1 MQRCQLLTHSPS
13 PNTFKPAVP
22 IVVPGARHLHELV
35 EQRLP
40 ASGQH
45 FGDSILSAAGA
56 PRQETAG
63 QCDHSGGDEAHSPQP
78 PTALPLRVRVPQC
91 AAGSGTTITQP
102 SHSHR
107 TAIRRPSFTRC
118 PSSLPPVPALLP
130 PPPPHRR
137 GRHDGA
143 MRSTCR
149 AQAAGLERREERERP
164 EPSSAM
170 RQRLVH
176 LDMKG
181 APPRAA
187 YLAEVRGDGRMERS
201 TRLGSARAHRPSA
214 APRQVL
220 PLLRA
225 MGATGLLL
233 EYEDAFPY
241 AAPLEALSAPHAY
254 SWTELTE
261 LLGRA
266 AELGLEVVPLVQSFG
281 HMEFALKHE
290 QFAHLREVKMF
301 PNALNPHKEEAR
313 ALVRAMIDR
322 VMELHRDLRWFHI
335 GCDEVYYLGEG
346 EESKQWLQQ
355 EGNTPEKLCLSHI
368 KAVASYVASSYPT
381 VTPIVWDDML
391 RGISEETLAES
402 GVPQLVQPMIWD
414 YAADLDVEGKV
425 LLIEKYR
432 RCGFSK
438 VWFASAFKGAT
449 GVNQSLTLIGH
460 HLKNNLQWLK
470 VASSIPADVLQGI
483 ALTGWQR
490 YDHFSVLC
498 ELFPVAIPSL
508 AVCLQAL
515 ENGGYSERVKEN
527 VEKLLGMSNLELDTF
542 MSTSTGTFPGSNILT
557 LVTEVSFYLKSSVDE
572 LLERNRY
579 VTGWFSPYHRKRKI
593 IHPIIMH
600 HFQPDAV
607 SLLSKWNTVV
617 QDLQAA
623 MEQVFHKCTIEE
635 WMEENVHP
643 SLEKLQ
649 QVVDDLDKAIKA
661 QN

>member
-1 MQRCQLLTHSPS
+1 
-13 PNTFKPAVP
+13 
-22 IVVPGARHLHELV
+22 
-35 EQRLP
+35 
-40 ASGQH
+40 
-45 FGDSILSAAGA
+45 
-56 PRQETAG
+56 
-63 QCDHSGGDEAHSPQP
+63 
-78 PTALPLRVRVPQC
+78 
-91 AAGSGTTITQP
+91 
-102 SHSHR
+102 
-107 TAIRRPSFTRC
+107 
-118 PSSLPPVPALLP
+118 
-130 PPPPHRR
+130 
-137 GRHDGA
+137 
-143 MRSTCR
+143 MRSTRR
-149 AQAAGLERREERERP
+149 ARTAGAERGEERERP
-164 EPSSAM
+164 VPSNEM
-170 RQRLVH
+170 RRRLVH
-176 LDMKG
+176 LDLKG

-187 YLAEVRGDGRMERS
+187 YLAE
-201 TRLGSARAHRPSA
+201 
-214 APRQVL
+214 VL

-241 AAPLEALSAPHAY
+241 APPLEALSAPHAY
-254 SWTELTE
+254 SRTELRQ

-281 HMEFALKHE
+281 HMEFALKHKE
-290 QFAHLREVKMF
+290 FAHLREVKLF
-301 PNALNPHKEEAR
+301 PNALNPHKEESR

-346 EESKQWLQQ
+346 EESKEWLQQ
-355 EGNTPEKLCLSHI
+355 QGNTPEKLCLFHI
-368 KAVASYVASSYPT
+368 KAVASYVVSSYPT

-414 YAADLDVEGKV
+414 YAADLDVESKV

-460 HLKNNLQWLK
+460 HLKNHLQWLK

-515 ENGGYSERVKEN
+515 ENGGYSEKVKEN

-557 LVTEVSFYLKSSVDE
+557 LVTQVSFYLKSSVDE
-572 LLERNRY
+572 LLDRNRY

-600 HFQPDAV
+600 HFQPDAI
-607 SLLSKWNTVV
+607 SLLSKWNAVV

-623 MEQVFHKCTIEE
+623 MEQVFHKCTVEE

>member
-187 YLAEVRGDGRMERS
+187 YLAE
-201 TRLGSARAHRPSA
+201 
-214 APRQVL
+214 VL